1 MYDWGA
7 VVGIIA
13 LHDGVHVVAHEY
25 GKKNIFATYLDFSSV
40 WSYTYWSSNS
50 NNNYINQTLNESRVE
65 KP

>member
-25 GKKNIFATYLDFSSV
+25 GKKNIFATYLDFNSV
-40 WSYTYWSSNS
+40 
-50 NNNYINQTLNESRVE
+50 
-65 KP
+65 

>member
-13 LHDGVHVVAHEY
+13 LHYGVHVVAHEY

-40 WSYTYWSSNS
+40 
-50 NNNYINQTLNESRVE
+50 
-65 KP
+65 

>member
-13 LHDGVHVVAHEY
+13 LHDSVHVVAHEY

-40 WSYTYWSSNS
+40 
-50 NNNYINQTLNESRVE
+50 
-65 KP
+65 